1 MEDGEMKARN
11 VIGFTSAALLV
22 VLGAAS
28 VAVADK
34 PAATTEPWK
43 IVGQLEEACRCNA
56 ACPCWFDS
64 KPSHA
69 NCGGGQVLFIE
80 KGTYGAT
87 SLDGLAVGMMGQSP
101 DGKGMM
107 ESFGEW
113 DFINFYIDEK
123 ANPQQREALKVIAH
137 KVMAGGASA
146 KTEDRITPI
155 TRTIDGK
162 EHNISLGTYGNF
174 HGHLIEGGLGGSVKI
189 TNPPGADPLHAEYN
203 QGLTTSMAYTDAGQ
217 NWNFQGSNYMF
228 GTFAIDSVQ
237 YEKYA
242 AGLAQKMQKMQKK

>member
-1 MEDGEMKARN
+1 MRIRN
-11 VIGFTSAALLV
+11 IIGIASAATLV
-22 VLGAAS
+22 VVAAAQI
-28 VAVADK
+28 AVADK
-34 PAATTEPWK
+34 PAAETKPWK

-80 KGTYGAT
+80 KGTYGT
-87 SLDGLAVGMMGQSP
+87 VPLDGLAIGMMGQSP
-101 DGKGMM
+101 DGQGMM
-107 ESFGEW
+107 ESFGHW

-123 ANPQQREALKVIAH
+123 ANPQQREGLKVIAH
-137 KVMAGGASA
+137 KVMAGGAST

-155 TRTIDGK
+155 SRSIDGK
-162 EHNISLGTYGNF
+162 EHNISLGTYGQF

-189 TNPPGADPLHAEYN
+189 SNPPGADPLHKEYN

-217 NWNFQGSNYMF
+217 SWNFKNSNYMF
-228 GTFAIDSVQ
+228 GTFEIDSDQ

-242 AGLAQKMQKMQKK
+242 AGLAQKMGAMKK

>member
-1 MEDGEMKARN
+1 MRIRN
-11 VIGFTSAALLV
+11 VIGFASAATLAV
-22 VLGAAS
+22 VAAAQI
-28 VAVADK
+28 AVADK
-34 PAATTEPWK
+34 PASETKPWK

-80 KGTYGAT
+80 KGTYGAVP
-87 SLDGLAVGMMGQSP
+87 LDGLAIGMMGQSP
-101 DGKGMM
+101 NGQGMM
-107 ESFGEW
+107 ESFGHW

-137 KVMAGGASA
+137 TVMAGGAST

-155 TRTIDGK
+155 NRSIDGK
-162 EHNISLGTYGNF
+162 EHNISLGTYGQF

-189 TNPPGADPLHAEYN
+189 TNPPGADPLHREYN
-203 QGLTTSMAYTDAGQ
+203 QGLTTTMSYTDAGQ
-217 NWNFQGSNYMF
+217 NWNFQGSNYMY
-228 GTFAIDSVQ
+228 GTFEIDNAD

-242 AGLAQKMQKMQKK
+242 AGLAQKMGVPKK